1 MSNIVKQHEPRLPAL
16 QMDEQELMQVLQSS
30 LYPGASPAS
39 IKMALGYC
47 KAAGLDPMQK
57 PVHIVPMWDSKAGS
71 MRDVVMPGVGLYRTQ
86 AARSG
91 ECAGVSEPDF
101 GPDTTETLGGQS
113 ITFPA
118 WCRVT
123 VKRRLPTGEVVE
135 FTAKEFWKENYAVK
149 GGKEKSIAP
158 NAMWTR
164 RPYGQ
169 IAKCFDSE
177 TEVLTTNGFER
188 FSDVTGRIL
197 QVTGD
202 GLTPCDATP
211 FVQAYSGEM
220 IVADGTRM
228 NFSVTPNHDMLTIQG
243 KVEAGT
249 LYEEATADAS
259 KWAIPRAPQ
268 STRSDAPVSD
278 SALRL
283 AGYFMADGSHTG
295 YHQFRIAVSRQYK
308 IDALN
313 ELMLHEHTSVKEDAG
328 RVGYIDNRAIVTHS
342 DKVSFSYPF
351 SLIEWLV
358 RPDKSIDVDQLLSL
372 SRRQARILVDAMVEF
387 DGSEPGSRTRRFHQ
401 TNKNVIRAF
410 EVAVVHA
417 GMSISARAPRQTSD
431 GVTVSVS
438 EAEHFPVVRGV
449 AKNRA
454 SLVKRKNVSG
464 EVWCVTVPSS
474 VIVVRR
480 HGFSMLCH
488 QCAEAQALRKAF
500 PEVGS
505 QPTADEMEG
514 KTLDMGPAEVVAP
527 PAAPPRFYAPDK
539 FDHNLPKW
547 AETIQQGRKSAKDY
561 IDFAATRGE
570 PFTEEQKAKLL
581 SIKAAPPADVQD
593 VQPKNDAA
601 PAVTYANLAGRL
613 QNAANLDELDEIATL
628 IGAVENPQ
636 HRQEL
641 AAIYED
647 AQASFA

>member
-1 MSNIVKQHEPRLPAL
+1 MSSLAL
-16 QMDEQELMQVLQSS
+16 HKESFPSLAMSEDELMKVLRNS
-30 LYPGASPAS
+30 LYPGAQDES
-39 IKMALGYC
+39 IKMVIGYC
-47 KAAGLDPMQK
+47 KASGLDPMQK
-57 PVHIVPMWDSKAGS
+57 PVHIVPMWDSKLGA
-71 MRDVVMPGVGLYRTQ
+71 MRDVIMPGVGSYRTQ

-91 ECAGVSEPDF
+91 EYAGVSEPEF
-101 GPDTTETLGGQS
+101 GPDVTETIGGQK
-113 ITFPA
+113 ITFPS

-123 VKRRLPTGEVVE
+123 VKRRISGEFVAE
-135 FTAKEFWKENYAVK
+135 FSATERWIENYAVK

-158 NAMWTR
+158 NAMWTK

-169 IAKCFDSE
+169 LAKCFDSE

-188 FSDVTGRIL
+188 FCEVTGKIL

-211 FVQAYSGEM
+211 FVQTYDGEM

-243 KVEAGT
+243 KVEAGK

-268 STRSDAPVSD
+268 STRSDASVSD

-283 AGYFMADGSHTG
+283 AGYFMTDGSHTG

-308 IDALN
+308 INALN
-313 ELMLHEHTSVKEDAG
+313 DLMLHEHTSIKADSG
-328 RVGYIDNRAIVTHS
+328 RVGYIDNRAVVTQS

-351 SLIEWLV
+351 SIIEWLV
-358 RPDKSIDVDQLLSL
+358 RPDKSIDIDQLLRL
-372 SRRQARILVDAMVEF
+372 SRRQARILVDAMIEF
-387 DGSEPGSRTRRFHQ
+387 DGSYPGSRTKRFHQ
-401 TNKNVIRAF
+401 TNQNVMRVF
-410 EVAVVHA
+410 EVAAVHA
-417 GMSISARAPRQTSD
+417 GMSISARTPRQTSG

-449 AKNRA
+449 SKNRA

-500 PEVGS
+500 PECGA

-514 KTLDMGPAEVVAP
+514 NSFYDGGTTIDGGTGEILYGKEKPKELPEYTDGQLENNIPAWRDAINAGRITAEKIITKISSGYRITAEQLEKIRSLKKQEPVDPFVADMEAE
-527 PAAPPRFYAPDK
+527 
-539 FDHNLPKW
+539 
-547 AETIQQGRKSAKDY
+547 E
-561 IDFAATRGE
+561 RGE
-570 PFTEEQKAKLL
+570 NQ
-581 SIKAAPPADVQD
+581 
-593 VQPKNDAA
+593 
-601 PAVTYANLAGRL
+601 
-613 QNAANLDELDEIATL
+613 
-628 IGAVENPQ
+628 
-636 HRQEL
+636 
-641 AAIYED
+641 
-647 AQASFA
+647 

>member
-1 MSNIVKQHEPRLPAL
+1 MSNAL
-16 QMDEQELMQVLQSS
+16 ATTQSTALSAMPESELIGVLQTS
-30 LYPGASPAS
+30 LYPGAAIGSV
-39 IKMALGYC
+39 KMVLGYC

-57 PVHIVPMWDSKAGS
+57 PVHIVPMWDKNTKS
-71 MRDVVMPGVGLYRTQ
+71 MRDVVMPGIGLYRTQ

-91 ECAGVSEPDF
+91 QYAGVTDPEF
-101 GPDTTETLGGQS
+101 GPDVTETIGGVE

-118 WCRVT
+118 WCKVT
-123 VKRRLPTGEVVE
+123 VKRLLGNQVVE
-135 FTAKEFWKENYAVK
+135 FAAREFWKENYATA
-149 GGKEKSIAP
+149 GKDSAAP
-158 NAMWTR
+158 NAMWKK

-500 PEVGS
+500 PEFGS
-505 QPTADEMEG
+505 APTADEMEG
-514 KTLDMGPAEVVAP
+514 REFETE
-527 PAAPPRFYAPDK
+527 AAPAKQERVIEQVFYPDDQFK
-539 FDHNLPKW
+539 TNLPKW
-547 AETIQQGRKSAKDY
+547 TQLIQSRKKTADQIIKTVQSKNALSDEQIKTINSIKPPEP
-561 IDFAATRGE
+561 IEGE
-570 PFTEEQKAKLL
+570 VMTEE
-581 SIKAAPPADVQD
+581 
-593 VQPKNDAA
+593 
-601 PAVTYANLAGRL
+601 
-613 QNAANLDELDEIATL
+613 EIAA
-628 IGAVENPQ
+628 IREREMYEGAE
-636 HRQEL
+636 
-641 AAIYED
+641 A
-647 AQASFA
+647 

>member
-1 MSNIVKQHEPRLPAL
+1 MSNITTTQSNAL
-16 QMDEQELMQVLQSS
+16 AISEGELMDVLRNS
-30 LYPGASPAS
+30 LYPGAKDES
-39 IKMALGYC
+39 IKMVIGYC

-57 PVHIVPMWDSKAGS
+57 PVHIVPMWDKNMKA
-71 MRDVVMPGVGLYRTQ
+71 MRDVVMPGIGLYRTQ

-91 ECAGVSEPDF
+91 QYAGVTDPEF
-101 GPDTTETLGGQS
+101 GPDITESVGGVS

-118 WCRVT
+118 WCKVT
-123 VKRRLPTGEVVE
+123 VKRLLGNQVVE
-135 FTAKEFWKENYAVK
+135 FAAREFWKENYATA
-149 GGKEKSIAP
+149 GKDSAAP
-158 NAMWTR
+158 NAMWKK

-500 PEVGS
+500 PEFGA
-505 QPTADEMEG
+505 QPTADEMAG
-514 KTLDMGPAEVVAP
+514 KSLNDDETVIDAGTGEIIKPA
-527 PAAPPRFYAPDK
+527 PAAPQLPLYTDDQIDA
-539 FDHNLPKW
+539 NLPKW
-547 AETIQQGRKSAKDY
+547 QAAIDKGRAPGDILNLISSKYTMS
-561 IDFAATRGE
+561 E
-570 PFTEEQKAKLL
+570 QQKARVL
-581 SIKAAPPADVQD
+581 SLKPTPPQPAEDPFVAEMEAAE
-593 VQPKNDAA
+593 AA
-601 PAVTYANLAGRL
+601 EY
-613 QNAANLDELDEIATL
+613 
-628 IGAVENPQ
+628 
-636 HRQEL
+636 
-641 AAIYED
+641 
-647 AQASFA
+647 

>member
-1 MSNIVKQHEPRLPAL
+1 MSNITTTQNNAL
-16 QMDEQELMQVLQSS
+16 AISEGELMGVLRNS
-30 LYPGASPAS
+30 LYPGAKDES
-39 IKMALGYC
+39 IKMVIGYC
-47 KAAGLDPMQK
+47 KASGLDPMQK
-57 PVHIVPMWDSKAGS
+57 PVHIVPMWDSKARC
-71 MRDVVMPGVGLYRTQ
+71 MRDVIMPGIGSYRTL

-91 ECAGVSEPDF
+91 EYAGISEPEF
-101 GPDTTETLGGQS
+101 GEDVTETFPEESYYDRDSKENKKRGGAS
-113 ITFPA
+113 VTFPA
-118 WCRVT
+118 WCRVV
-123 VKRRLPTGEVVE
+123 VKRLLPNGTIAE
-135 FTAKEFWKENYAVK
+135 FAATERWKENYSTVSKDSAQ
-149 GGKEKSIAP
+149 P
-158 NAMWTR
+158 NAMWRR

-500 PEVGS
+500 PEFGA
-505 QPTADEMEG
+505 QPTADEMAG
-514 KTLDMGPAEVVAP
+514 KSLNDDDETVIDAGTGEIIKPA
-527 PAAPPRFYAPDK
+527 PAAPQLPLYTDDQIDA
-539 FDHNLPKW
+539 NLPKW
-547 AETIQQGRKSAKDY
+547 QAAIDKGRTPGDILNLISSKYTMS
-561 IDFAATRGE
+561 E
-570 PFTEEQKAKLL
+570 QQKASVL
-581 SIKAAPPADVQD
+581 SLKPTPP
-593 VQPKNDAA
+593 
-601 PAVTYANLAGRL
+601 
-613 QNAANLDELDEIATL
+613 
-628 IGAVENPQ
+628 
-636 HRQEL
+636 
-641 AAIYED
+641 
-647 AQASFA
+647 

>member
-1 MSNIVKQHEPRLPAL
+1 MSNITTTQNNAL
-16 QMDEQELMQVLQSS
+16 AISEGELMGVLRNS
-30 LYPGASPAS
+30 LYPGAKDES
-39 IKMALGYC
+39 IKMVIGYC
-47 KAAGLDPMQK
+47 KASGLDPMQK
-57 PVHIVPMWDSKAGS
+57 PVHIVPMWDSKARC
-71 MRDVVMPGVGLYRTQ
+71 MRDVIMPGIGSYRTQ

-91 ECAGVSEPDF
+91 EYAGISEPEF
-101 GPDTTETLGGQS
+101 GEDVTETFPEESYYDRDSKENKKRGSVS

-118 WCRVT
+118 WCRVV
-123 VKRRLPTGEVVE
+123 VKRLLPNGTIAE
-135 FTAKEFWKENYAVK
+135 FAATERWKENYATVSK
-149 GGKEKSIAP
+149 DSAQP
-158 NAMWTR
+158 NAMWKR
-164 RPYGQ
+164 RPYAQ
-169 IAKCFDSE
+169 LAKCFDSE

-500 PEVGS
+500 PEFGS
-505 QPTADEMEG
+505 APTADEMEG
-514 KTLDMGPAEVVAP
+514 REFETE
-527 PAAPPRFYAPDK
+527 AAPAKQERVIEQVFYPDDQFK
-539 FDHNLPKW
+539 TNLPKW
-547 AETIQQGRKSAKDY
+547 TQLIQSRKKTADQIIKTVQSKNALSDEQIKTINSIKPPEP
-561 IDFAATRGE
+561 IEGE
-570 PFTEEQKAKLL
+570 VMTEE
-581 SIKAAPPADVQD
+581 
-593 VQPKNDAA
+593 
-601 PAVTYANLAGRL
+601 
-613 QNAANLDELDEIATL
+613 EIAA
-628 IGAVENPQ
+628 IREREMYEGAE
-636 HRQEL
+636 
-641 AAIYED
+641 A
-647 AQASFA
+647 

>member
-1 MSNIVKQHEPRLPAL
+1 MSNITTTQNNAL
-16 QMDEQELMQVLQSS
+16 AISEGELMGVLRNS
-30 LYPGASPAS
+30 LYPGAKDES
-39 IKMALGYC
+39 IKMVIGYC
-47 KAAGLDPMQK
+47 KASGLDPMQK
-57 PVHIVPMWDSKAGS
+57 PVHIVPMWDSKARC
-71 MRDVVMPGVGLYRTQ
+71 MRDVIMPGIGSYRTQ

-91 ECAGVSEPDF
+91 EYAGISEPEF
-101 GPDTTETLGGQS
+101 GEDVTETFPEESYYDRDSKVNKKRGS
-113 ITFPA
+113 VSVTFPA
-118 WCRVT
+118 WCRVV
-123 VKRRLPTGEVVE
+123 VKRLLPNGTIAE
-135 FTAKEFWKENYAVK
+135 FAATERWKENYSTVSKDSAQ
-149 GGKEKSIAP
+149 P
-158 NAMWTR
+158 NAMWRR

-500 PEVGS
+500 PEFGA
-505 QPTADEMEG
+505 QPTADEMAG
-514 KTLDMGPAEVVAP
+514 KSLNDDDETVIDAGTGEIIKPA
-527 PAAPPRFYAPDK
+527 PAAPQLPLYTDDQIDA
-539 FDHNLPKW
+539 NLPKW
-547 AETIQQGRKSAKDY
+547 QAAIDKGRTPGDILNLISSKYTMS
-561 IDFAATRGE
+561 E
-570 PFTEEQKAKLL
+570 QQKASVL
-581 SIKAAPPADVQD
+581 SLKPTPP
-593 VQPKNDAA
+593 
-601 PAVTYANLAGRL
+601 
-613 QNAANLDELDEIATL
+613 
-628 IGAVENPQ
+628 
-636 HRQEL
+636 
-641 AAIYED
+641 
-647 AQASFA
+647 